1 MTKWGPGDIYCSSNY
16 YRGNFKYFIKCLS
29 ACGKILAEQKCH
41 KCARYS
47 QRLKMDVLRPPS
59 TEYLCNN
66 VVMKTVAGVRT
77 GVIPS

>member
-1 MTKWGPGDIYCSSNY
+1 M
-16 YRGNFKYFIKCLS
+16 
-29 ACGKILAEQKCH
+29 AEQKCH